1 MDIQRVYLD
10 KSKQPLGSNDNV
22 YSTFN
27 IYLMKLQKQYP
38 KVDTN
43 TLMVIASNLT
53 IARNRQL

>member
-10 KSKQPLGSNDNV
+10 KSKQPIGANDNV

-27 IYLMKLQKQYP
+27 LYFMKLQKQYP

-53 IARNRQL
+53 IARNKQP

>member
-10 KSKQPLGSNDNV
+10 KSKQPLGANDSV
-22 YSTFN
+22 YEMFN
-27 IYLMKLQKQYP
+27 LYFMKLQKQYP

-53 IARNRQL
+53 IARNKQP

>member
-10 KSKQPLGSNDNV
+10 KSKKPIGANDDV

-27 IYLMKLQKQYP
+27 LYFMKLQKQYP

-43 TLMVIASNLT
+43 ALMVIASNLK
-53 IARNRQL
+53 IARNKQP